1 VSRVARRRPVLL
13 AVDDDPETLRALAR
27 DLRRRYQRRF
37 RVLRAADAERALETL
52 RELAGDDHPVALVL
66 AGLDMPGMSGL
77 DLLTRVRELLP
88 ETRTVLLTSYAETDS
103 AIRAINAGTAD
114 DYVVTPWGP
123 PEDRLYPVLDD
134 LLDEWAAEHLAPE
147 AGVRVVGH
155 RWDRDSHR
163 VRHYLSRNQVPFTW
177 YDLEVH
183 PQAHRLLEPVGGE
196 GCALPLVILP
206 GGEHLCNP
214 ATEDLAAH
222 LGLSTHTET
231 PYYDVIIVGAGP
243 AGLAAAVY
251 ATSEGLSTAVV
262 EREAPGGQAGL
273 SSRIENYLGFPAGVS
288 GGELARRALTQAR
301 RFGAEMLTPREVTR
315 LEVCD
320 PYRVLHDASGERLT
334 ARTVVI
340 ASGVSYRR
348 LPAEGADRLE
358 GRGVYYGAAAAEAV
372 FCAGEDV
379 AVVGGGNSAGQASLH
394 ISRYARQVHLLVLGD
409 RLTRDMSKYL
419 VDRIEQTPTIR
430 VHLQSEVVAAGGDD
444 HLTSI
449 TVHRRDAD
457 ERETLPVT
465 SMYVFIGAE
474 PCTGWLP
481 DMVEREERGYLLTG
495 PDLAGRVVSNGDGSG
510 RDPYLLET
518 SVPGVFAVG
527 DVRHR
532 SMKRVASAVG
542 DGSTAVSFIHQYLH
556 R

>member
-1 VSRVARRRPVLL
+1 
-13 AVDDDPETLRALAR
+13 
-27 DLRRRYQRRF
+27 
-37 RVLRAADAERALETL
+37 
-52 RELAGDDHPVALVL
+52 
-66 AGLDMPGMSGL
+66 
-77 DLLTRVRELLP
+77 
-88 ETRTVLLTSYAETDS
+88 
-103 AIRAINAGTAD
+103 
-114 DYVVTPWGP
+114 
-123 PEDRLYPVLDD
+123 
-134 LLDEWAAEHLAPE
+134 
-147 AGVRVVGH
+147 
-155 RWDRDSHR
+155 
-163 VRHYLSRNQVPFTW
+163 
-177 YDLEVH
+177 
-183 PQAHRLLEPVGGE
+183 
-196 GCALPLVILP
+196 
-206 GGEHLCNP
+206 
-214 ATEDLAAH
+214 
-222 LGLSTHTET
+222 
-231 PYYDVIIVGAGP
+231 
-243 AGLAAAVY
+243 
-251 ATSEGLSTAVV
+251 
-262 EREAPGGQAGL
+262 
-273 SSRIENYLGFPAGVS
+273 VS

-320 PYRVLHDASGERLT
+320 PYRVLHDAPGERLT

-457 ERETLPVT
+457 EREALPVT